1 MKIGVIAIMG
11 RPNVGKSTLLN
22 CLLSKKVSIV
32 TPKAQTTRDSIT
44 GILNERDRQIVF
56 VDTPGIYFGD
66 GKLDSHMRRAA
77 FGSSRDVDGIL
88 YLIDASVDS
97 VEKDIKI
104 LKSVDSEAPKT
115 IVLNKIDLIRVE
127 RAREI
132 EAELMRE
139 FPDVKILETALKENF
154 GIKEIKD
161 TIAPLLW
168 DGEPFF
174 PEGVLSDKD
183 PAYQAKEVIREKL
196 LHFLHQEIPHQCAVK
211 VLSIQHPKG
220 GYSIEAK
227 IVCEKDAHKG
237 IIIGKGGEMIK
248 KISMA
253 ARNELE
259 RMWHERILSLN
270 LKVEAVPGWR
280 NSPKMLAELGYGD
293 R

>member
-1 MKIGVIAIMG
+1 MKIGIIAIMG

-32 TPKAQTTRDSIT
+32 TPRAQTTRDSIS
-44 GILNERDRQIVF
+44 GILNEKDKQIIF

-77 FGSSRDVDGIL
+77 FGSSRQVDGIL
-88 YLIDASVDS
+88 YLIDAGVETL
-97 VEKDIKI
+97 EKDIKI

-132 EAELMRE
+132 EAELHRE
-139 FPDVKILETALKENF
+139 FPDIPILETAFKENF
-154 GIKEIKD
+154 GIKEVKAA
-161 TIAPLLW
+161 IAPLLW
-168 DGEPFF
+168 EGEPFF
-174 PEGVLSDKD
+174 PADVISDKD
-183 PAYQAKEVIREKL
+183 ASYEAKEVIREKL

-211 VLSIQHPKG
+211 ILRLEKNKG
-220 GYSIEAK
+220 GYDIEAK
-227 IVCEKDAHKG
+227 IICEKDAHKG

-253 ARNELE
+253 ARSELE
-259 RMWHERILSLN
+259 RMWHQRVLNLN
-270 LKVEAVPGWR
+270 LKVEAIPGWR
-280 NSPKMLAELGYGD
+280 NSPKVLAELGYGD